1 MKTYD
6 LVIAG
11 AGPSGC
17 IAALAAARMGLNVL
31 LIEKYGFAG
40 GMNTAALV
48 SPLMTFH
55 AGEEQIIKGIPQ
67 EIIDDLI
74 AMGGCRGHLEDPLGV
89 ASTITPVEPELLRLL
104 YARKLT
110 EAKVDL
116 LFHTYISGVVMEE
129 GIIKGLICVNKS
141 GTKIYEGRY
150 FIDATGDAD
159 VAAFAKL
166 EFFEG
171 REKDGLAQPMTMLFK
186 MGGVN
191 ISKIKETMAA
201 NAEQFIL
208 NKTITDIENMPYL
221 AVSGF
226 FDTVETARQKGDFNI
241 SRDRV
246 LFFEGVRPGDVIIN
260 MTRILNLKGTNA
272 HDLVLAEI
280 EGQKQVLEV
289 KNFLVKYIA
298 GFENSYITAIGAQIG
313 VRESRRIKGNYTVTK
328 EDILEGRV
336 FDDSIARGAFP
347 IDIHDPSGNDLTWVV
362 HDRNSSYDI
371 PYRAMLNR
379 ISNLLVAGRCIS
391 ATHEAIA
398 SIRISATAMALG
410 HAAGA
415 AAAVAAQD
423 GIAFSGLDIRR
434 LQRELYNQNASV
446 SKIWPR
452 S

>member
-1 MKTYD
+1 MKNYD
-6 LVIAG
+6 LIVAG

-17 IAALAAARMGLNVL
+17 IAAIAAARMGLAVL

-55 AGEEQIIKGIPQ
+55 AGKEQIIKGIPQ
-67 EIIDDLI
+67 EIIDGLI
-74 AMGGCRGHLEDPLGV
+74 EMGGCRGHLEDPLGV
-89 ASTITPVEPELLRLL
+89 ASTITPIEPELLKLL
-104 YARKLT
+104 YMQKLT

-116 LFHTYISGVVMEE
+116 LFHTYISGLVGED
-129 GIIKGLICVNKS
+129 GIIKGLTCVNKS
-141 GTKIYEGRY
+141 GIKTYGAHY

-159 VAAFAKL
+159 VAFFAKA
-166 EFFEG
+166 EFSEG
-171 REKDGLAQPMTMLFK
+171 REKDGLTQPMTMLFK
-186 MGGVN
+186 MGGVD
-191 ISKIKETMAA
+191 ISKIKKTMAA
-201 NAEQFIL
+201 NAEQFVL
-208 NKTITDIENMPYL
+208 NKNITDIENMPYT

-226 FDTVETARQKGDFNI
+226 FDTLETARQRGDFHI

-246 LFFEGVRPGDVIIN
+246 LFFEGIRPGDVLIN

-289 KNFLVKYIA
+289 KNFLIKYIA

-313 VRESRRIKGNYTVTK
+313 VRETRRIKGNYTITK
-328 EDILEGRV
+328 EDILEGRA

-347 IDIHDPSGNDLTWVV
+347 IDIHDPSGNDLTWIV
-362 HDRNSSYDI
+362 HDENSSYDI
-371 PYRAMLNR
+371 PYRSMITKIN
-379 ISNLLVAGRCIS
+379 NLLVTGRCIS

-410 HAAGA
+410 HAAG
-415 AAAVAAQD
+415 VAAYIAVKD
-423 GIAFSGLDIRR
+423 GVSFAEVDVRK
-434 LQRELYNQNASV
+434 LQAELCKQNASV
-446 SKIWPR
+446 SKIWPKK
-452 S
+452 